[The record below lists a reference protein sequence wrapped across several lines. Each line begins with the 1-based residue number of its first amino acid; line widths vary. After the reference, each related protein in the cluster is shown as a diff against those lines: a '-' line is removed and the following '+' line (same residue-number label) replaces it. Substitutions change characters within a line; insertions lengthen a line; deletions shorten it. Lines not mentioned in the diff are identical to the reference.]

1 MAECTMVELS
11 IIIYVRVVHE
21 QARPLIHGRNSPT
34 SSRYDLAHALI
45 ATLAAP
51 TGQIAAL
58 SAINV
63 WLICLT
69 SSGSPQDDAASP

>member
-34 SSRYDLAHALI
+34 SSQYDLAHAI
-45 ATLAAP
+45 KATLAAP

-58 SAINV
+58 SAINDLV
-63 WLICLT
+63 DMLNHLRLT
-69 SSGSPQDDAASP
+69 PR